1 MTRLILI
8 RHAATDCFGSRLAGR
23 NADVHLSAAGKIKGE
38 RLARALK
45 QQRIGEIYSSPQPR
59 ARETAQFLA
68 DFFGDKVRIAAQLDE
83 IDYGEWTG
91 RTFEELRGIAQWR
104 EFNSARS
111 CTRIPNGELMVEVQ
125 ARVLALLER
134 LCQRHPAM
142 TVALVSHADVIR
154 AALAHCLGMPLD
166 LLLRLEISPASIS
179 IVAMEQYGPRV
190 LCINN
195 RGDVSDQ
202 ESC

>member
-8 RHAATDCFGSRLAGR
+8 RHAATDCFGSQLAGR
-23 NADVHLSAAGKIKGE
+23 NGDVHLSAAGKIQGE

-68 DFFGDKVRIAAQLDE
+68 ESFGDKVRIAAQLDE

-134 LCQRHPAM
+134 LCQHHSTM

-179 IVAMEQYGPRV
+179 MVAMEQYGPRV

-195 RGDVSDQ
+195 RGDVGDQ